1 MINNNSLTY
10 EIGIRTIVANGII
23 PAIEKTINKDETIN
37 NKIAEIANLIVVY
50 NKFFMDGERKNYVEI
65 N

>member
-1 MINNNSLTY
+1 M
-10 EIGIRTIVANGII
+10 RTIVANGII